1 METLLAEQK
10 ITVREYLGRDDF
22 EPGFT
27 YELIN
32 GEIVKKTSPHPRHQI
47 ISANLFRELDN
58 FIREKKLGIV
68 LFAPVDVFLDE
79 ENALVPD
86 LIFISETRKAIITDN
101 GVEGAPDLVV
111 EILSPGTAKYDR
123 GDKMKVYKKHR
134 IPEYWLVDPKL
145 KSVEIYTFMD
155 GDYELKELVMET
167 GLAQSTVLQGFT
179 LDVEKT
185 FNGE

>member
-10 ITVREYLGRDDF
+10 ITVREFLERDNF

-47 ISANLFRELDN
+47 GLSNLNESLRN
-58 FIREKKLGIV
+58 FVREKKLGIV

-86 LIFISETRKAIITDN
+86 LIFISESRKAIITDN

-134 IPEYWLVDPKL
+134 IPEYWLIDPKL
-145 KSVEIYTFMD
+145 KSVEIYTFTD
-155 GDYELKELVMET
+155 NDYELKELMMDK
-167 GLAQSTVLQGFT
+167 GLPQSTVVQGFA
-179 LDVEKT
+179 LDVEKV
-185 FNGE
+185 FEGI

>member
-1 METLLAEQK
+1 MESLLAEQK
-10 ITVREYLGRDDF
+10 ITVREYLEREDF

-27 YELIN
+27 YELIA
-32 GEIVKKTSPHPRHQI
+32 GEIVKKTSPHPKHQI
-47 ISANLFRELDN
+47 VLSNLFTETDN
-58 FIREKKLGIV
+58 FVRDKKLGIV

-79 ENALVPD
+79 QNALVPD

-111 EILSPGTAKYDR
+111 EILSPSTAKYDR

-134 IPEYWLVDPKL
+134 VTEYWLVDPKL
-145 KSVEIYTFMD
+145 KSVEIYTFLD

-167 GLAQSTVLQGFT
+167 GLAQSTVLQGFV
-179 LDVEKT
+179 LDVEKV
-185 FNGE
+185 FEAI

>member
-1 METLLAEQK
+1 METLLAEK
-10 ITVREYLGRDDF
+10 KTTVREYLGRDDF

-47 ISANLFRELDN
+47 VLSNLNESLRN
-58 FIREKKLGIV
+58 FVRDKKLGIV
-68 LFAPVDVFLDE
+68 LFAPIDVFLDE

-134 IPEYWLVDPKL
+134 VPEYWLVDPKL

-155 GDYELKELVMET
+155 GDYELKELVMDK
-167 GLAQSTVLQGFT
+167 GLVQSAVLAGFAP
-179 LDVEKT
+179 DVET
-185 FNGE
+185 VFAGT

>member
-1 METLLAEQK
+1 METLFAERK
-10 ITVREYLGRDDF
+10 ITVREFLERDDF
-22 EPGFT
+22 EPDFI

-32 GEIVKKTSPHPRHQI
+32 GEIVKKSSPHPKHQI
-47 ISANLFRELDN
+47 VLGNLNEAVRKFVKD
-58 FIREKKLGIV
+58 KKLGTV
-68 LFAPVDVFLDE
+68 FFAPVDVFLDG

-86 LIFISETRKAIITDN
+86 LIFISEAKKSIITGN

-145 KSVEIYTFMD
+145 QSIEIYTFAD
-155 GDYELKELVMET
+155 NDYELKELVMDKGE
-167 GLAQSTVLQGFT
+167 AQSTVLQGFA
-179 LDVEKT
+179 LDVEKI
-185 FNGE
+185 FEGM